1 MLVALPRLQPRFYS
15 ISSSNKVSP
24 NEVSVSVGVLKATT
38 SAGKSIEGVCSHYLA
53 ELKPQ
58 TDRAKVTIVTS
69 TFRLPEKTECPLIM
83 VGAGTG
89 LAPMMGFLA
98 DRELDRAKGAKL
110 GPIHLFFGCRTEHD
124 FIYQDVIRQYEKDG
138 MIKCHLALSRPPD
151 MNDKMYVQDCLFKMG
166 KELCD
171 LLQNPDTHYYV
182 CGDARMAD
190 SCFESCINVLRDHGS
205 MSRVW
210 AVQQL
215 KTMRLEGRWQTDVWG
230 IVSHFEEAKKSIEKK
245 KKTAAKLW
253 LKHLKG
259 GDNDDD

>member
-1 MLVALPRLQPRFYS
+1 MFVALPRLQPRFYS
-15 ISSSNKVSP
+15 ISSSNKLCP
-24 NEVSVSVGVLKATT
+24 KEVSVSVGVLKATT
-38 SAGKSIEGVCSHYLA
+38 SAGQSIEGVCSHYLA
-53 ELKPQ
+53 GLQPQ
-58 TDRAKVTIVTS
+58 SDRAKVSVVTS
-69 TFRLPEKTECPLIM
+69 TFRLPEKTESPLLM

-98 DRELDRAKGAKL
+98 DRELDLSQGAKL

-124 FIYQDVIRQYEKDG
+124 FIYEDKIRHYEKIG

-151 MNDKMYVQDCLFKMG
+151 QNEKMYVQHRLAKMG
-166 KELCD
+166 KELCH

-182 CGDARMAD
+182 CGDARLAD
-190 SCFESCINVLRDHGS
+190 SCFESCVNVLREHGC

-259 GDNDDD
+259 GDDED